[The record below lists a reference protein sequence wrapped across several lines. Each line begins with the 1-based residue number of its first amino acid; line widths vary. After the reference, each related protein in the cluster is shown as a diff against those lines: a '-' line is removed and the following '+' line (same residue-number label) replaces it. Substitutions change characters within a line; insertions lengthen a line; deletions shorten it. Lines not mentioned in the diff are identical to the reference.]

1 MKAYQRTANETSIA
15 GMGGYGV
22 KAYDGA
28 GKVSAITD
36 RHICVVQATTETEIS
51 TVEAAW
57 DAPADVDGATIAAGA
72 CLFLRAKSVT
82 FVSGSGFVYYG
93 NGEVEIGGA

>member
-1 MKAYQRTANETSIA
+1 MKGSQKSANESNIA

-28 GKVSAITD
+28 GKVSALNGL
-36 RHICVVQATTETEIS
+36 HICCVQATTETEIS

-57 DAPADVDGATIAAGA
+57 DAPADVDGTTIAAGG

-82 FVSGSGFVYYG
+82 FISGSGFVYYG
-93 NGEVEIGGA
+93 NGQVVPGGE

>member
-1 MKAYQRTANETSIA
+1 MKGNQKTANETSIA

-28 GKVSAITD
+28 GKVSALSGL
-36 RHICVVQATTETEIS
+36 HICVVQATTETQIS

-82 FVSGSGFVYYG
+82 FISGSGFVYYG
-93 NGEVEIGGA
+93 SGEVVPGGE